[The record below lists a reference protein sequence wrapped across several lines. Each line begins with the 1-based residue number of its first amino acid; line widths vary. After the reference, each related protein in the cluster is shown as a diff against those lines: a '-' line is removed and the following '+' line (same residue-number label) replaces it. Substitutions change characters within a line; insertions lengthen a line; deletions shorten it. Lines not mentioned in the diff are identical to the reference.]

1 MSVRE
6 IQIAVIGGGPA
17 GLQAGLT
24 LGRMHREA
32 IVFDSSEYRNAPVEH
47 MHNMAGFD
55 GAAPADFRRQVRAQ
69 VEDYE
74 TVSFASAA
82 VVEIAQVGGSSS
94 DSTPRS
100 SAPTELPRFELTL
113 DNGDSVLANAV
124 VLATGLRDEV
134 PDVPGLAEVWGTLAA
149 QCPLCHA
156 HEYAGQP
163 IAMLGGMVAPHI
175 GPMVKPIASELVVIQ
190 DSTPLAD
197 ADREALDALGARI
210 TEGELKRVERLSNG
224 NGLRLTIG
232 GASGEES
239 AEESAEESIEVGG
252 IFIMPMMSQRAPFA
266 QQLGLELNGSG
277 CVRVDPF
284 GHTSLPGVYAAGDMA
299 HLPELPMPMASVAQ
313 SVAQGQTAAATAI
326 KERG

>member
-17 GLQAGLT
+17 GLQAALT

-69 VEDYE
+69 IEDYE
-74 TVSFASAA
+74 TVSFKSAA
-82 VVEIAQVGGSSS
+82 VVKIAQVGGSSS

-134 PDVPGLAEVWGTLAA
+134 PDVPGLAEAWGTLAA

-156 HEYAGQP
+156 HEFAGQP
-163 IAMLGGMVAPHI
+163 IALLGGMVAPHI
-175 GPMVKPIASELVVIQ
+175 GPMVKPIASELVVVQ

-197 ADREALDALGARI
+197 ADREALGALGARI
-210 TEGELKRVERLSNG
+210 AEGKLQRVERLPDGS
-224 NGLRLTIG
+224 GLRLTIG
-232 GASGEES
+232 RASGEES
-239 AEESAEESIEVGG
+239 TKESAEESIEVGG

-266 QQLGLELNGSG
+266 EQLGLELNGSG

-284 GHTSLPGVYAAGDMA
+284 GHTSVPGVYAAGDMA

-313 SVAQGQTAAATAI
+313 SVTQGQTAAATAI

>member
-32 IVFDSSEYRNAPVEH
+32 IVFDSSDYRNAPVEH
-47 MHNMAGFD
+47 MHNMVGFD
-55 GAAPADFRRQVRAQ
+55 GAAPADFRDQVRAQ
-69 VEDYE
+69 VEEYE
-74 TVSFASAA
+74 TVSFERTA
-82 VVEIAQVGGSSS
+82 VVKVAQVGGSSLV
-94 DSTPRS
+94 STPNS
-100 SAPTELPRFELTL
+100 LAASPAPRFELTL
-113 DNGDSVLANAV
+113 DNGDLILANAV
-124 VLATGLRDEV
+124 ILATGLKDEI

-156 HEYAGQP
+156 HEFAGQP
-163 IAMLGGMVAPHI
+163 IALLGGMVAPHI
-175 GPMVKPIASELVVIQ
+175 GPMVKPIASELVALQ
-190 DSTPLAD
+190 DGTPLAD
-197 ADREALDALGARI
+197 ADRVALEGIGARI
-210 TEGELKRVERLSNG
+210 VDGELKRVERLADG
-224 NGLRLTIG
+224 NGLRLTVG
-232 GASGEES
+232 GAAGD
-239 AEESAEESIEVGG
+239 AESIEVGG
-252 IFIMPMMSQRAPFA
+252 IFIMPTMSQRAPFA
-266 QQLGLELNGSG
+266 EQLGLELNGSG

-284 GHTSLPGVYAAGDMA
+284 GHTSVPGVYAAGDMA